1 LTLPYSSLTFFKQF
15 IAVELVE
22 GLSPLEN
29 SKSGTEFSHG
39 ISSYGGKGMLKG
51 ILSSR
56 GRVGFSRTVFHGVC
70 AWILGFAPLDVE
82 GAP

>member
-1 LTLPYSSLTFFKQF
+1 LTLPYSSLTFLKQF
-15 IAVELVE
+15 TAVELME

-29 SKSGTEFSHG
+29 PKSGTEFSHG
-39 ISSYGGKGMLKG
+39 MSSSGGKDMLKG
-51 ILSSR
+51 ILNSR
-56 GRVGFSRTVFHGVC
+56 ERVGFSRTVFHGVR